1 MAEIPAK
8 DLVRQYCLV
17 EDEIRAALD
26 RTLSIGEYAPG
37 PAVAAFE
44 REYATVRGAKHCV
57 GVANG
62 TAAVHLAVAACGV
75 GPGDE
80 VITTAHTYVGTAFAV
95 SYTGAKPVFVDIEPV
110 SCNMEV
116 SKVEEVI
123 TPRTRASPRYTCTAS
138 QSTWIFSSRSR
149 AGAPYGSS
157 KMHHRAMLQRT
168 RDARL
173 VRSVT

>member
-1 MAEIPAK
+1 MGFAKETLSVAAILAK
-8 DLVRQYCLV
+8 DLVRQYCLIK
-17 EDEIRAALD
+17 DEIRAALA

-44 REYATVRGAKHCV
+44 REYAAYCGAKHCV

-62 TAAVHLAVAACGV
+62 TEAVHLAVAACGV

-95 SYTGAKPVFVDIEPV
+95 SYTGAMPVFVDIDPV
-110 SCNMEV
+110 SYNMDV

-123 TPRTRASPRYTCTAS
+123 TPRTRAVIPVHM
-138 QSTWIFSSRSR
+138 
-149 AGAPYGSS
+149 P
-157 KMHHRAMLQRT
+157 
-168 RDARL
+168 
-173 VRSVT
+173 

>member
-37 PAVAAFE
+37 SAVAALE
-44 REYATVRGAKHCV
+44 REYATYCGAKHCV

-95 SYTGAKPVFVDIEPV
+95 SYTGAKAVFVDIDPV

-123 TPRTRASPRYTCTAS
+123 TPRTRAVTPVHMHGQPVDMDLLLEIARRHSLWVVEDAS
-138 QSTWIFSSRSR
+138 QSHAATYKGR
-149 AGAPYGSS
+149 
-157 KMHHRAMLQRT
+157 
-168 RDARL
+168 
-173 VRSVT
+173 